1 MSLFKKKCE
10 YCKEKIDK
18 GKELFRDVKNPVFVG
33 TRKKAFC
40 CEEHADSYEKKLEEY
55 MKNPKQSGGCCG

>member
-1 MSLFKKKCE
+1 MDLFRKKCE

-18 GKELFRDVKNPVFVG
+18 GKEIFKDVKVLGFIG

-40 CEEHADSYEKKLEEY
+40 CEEHANSYEKEIEEY
-55 MKNPKQSGGCCG
+55 MKSSKKGSCCG